1 MFKRFMRA
9 MEALEALLGIIQP
22 VQRQEHIPVQD
33 SVGRVLSEGIV
44 SAVDL
49 PEFNRAAMDGYAV
62 RSGDT
67 RGASTTN
74 PVYLH
79 LGENCTQVR
88 TGMAVPDN
96 FDAVVMLE
104 ETFLRGN
111 QVEVMGEVHP
121 FRNVSRIGED
131 IAVAD
136 LIFKEGHRIRPPDIA
151 LLAALGIKEA
161 SVYARP
167 NIAVIPTGGEL
178 VAIGARPLLPG
189 EAYEINGLMARL
201 YVEKW
206 GNLASV
212 HDIVPDDP
220 ELIRKAIV
228 SNLDADMIILIGG
241 TSVGEKD
248 YAPGVLAEMGQLLVH
263 GVRIQPGKPTAFG
276 RVRDKPVVCLPGY
289 PVAALADLYLFVR
302 PALKKL
308 AHLNDAVPKTTA
320 RLARKIASKPGYL
333 GIVRVKFEGEMAI
346 PIMTSGA
353 GILSSVARADGFVIV
368 PEELEGIEAGEMVE
382 ITLIE

>member
-9 MEALEALLGIIQP
+9 IEALEALLGIIQP
-22 VQRQEHIPVQD
+22 IKAQEHIPVQD

-49 PEFNRAAMDGYAV
+49 PEFNRAAMDGYSV
-62 RSGDT
+62 RSSDT

-79 LGENCTQVR
+79 PGENCMPVR
-88 TGMAVPDN
+88 TGMVVPDN

-104 ETFLRGN
+104 ETFLRGK

-131 IAVAD
+131 IAVGD
-136 LIFKEGHRIRPPDIA
+136 LIFKEDHRLRPPDIA
-151 LLAALGIKEA
+151 LLAALGIKEGA
-161 SVYARP
+161 VYARP
-167 NIAVIPTGGEL
+167 NIAIIPTGGEL

-206 GNLASV
+206 GGQAKV

-220 ELIRKAIV
+220 ELIRKAIEL
-228 SNLDADMIILIGG
+228 NLDADMIILIGG

-248 YAPGVLAEMGQLLVH
+248 YAPKVLAELGQLLVH

-276 RVRDKPVVCLPGY
+276 CVHDKPVVCLPGY
-289 PVAALADLYLFVR
+289 PVAALADLYMFVR

-308 AHLNDAVPKTTA
+308 AHLNDAVPKTTVK
-320 RLARKIASKPGYL
+320 LARKIASKPGYL
-333 GIVRVKFEGEMAI
+333 GIVRVKIEGEMAM

-353 GILSSVARADGFVIV
+353 GILSSVARADGFVVV
-368 PEELEGIEAGEMVE
+368 PEELEGIEAGEIVE
-382 ITLIE
+382 VTLIE